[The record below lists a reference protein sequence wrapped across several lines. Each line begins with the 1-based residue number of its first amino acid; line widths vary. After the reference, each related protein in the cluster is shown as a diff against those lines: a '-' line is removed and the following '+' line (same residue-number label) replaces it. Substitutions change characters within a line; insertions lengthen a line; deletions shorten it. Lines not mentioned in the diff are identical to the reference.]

1 MMLSE
6 NLLRSISP
14 PQTYFFS
21 GLPFSG
27 KGADTPQWSRLEIS
41 GSSLDHPHLPHL
53 NKRKDTILP
62 RRMIWGLSLP
72 PISTPSSSYPVPWHR
87 APYSLSP
94 SPSLFPVHPPPCIC
108 PRNPKARA
116 QRYKRS
122 ASHPPCLEGANLPVI
137 KAVKEIN
144 RVR

>member
-1 MMLSE
+1 MLSE

-14 PQTYFFS
+14 PQTHSFS

-27 KGADTPQWSRLEIS
+27 KSVDTPQWSRLEIS

-72 PISTPSSSYPVPWHR
+72 PISSPSSPYPVPWHR
-87 APYSLSP
+87 APYISLLPLPFSQ
-94 SPSLFPVHPPPCIC
+94 STLLHAF
-108 PRNPKARA
+108 A
-116 QRYKRS
+116 
-122 ASHPPCLEGANLPVI
+122 PVI
-137 KAVKEIN
+137 PKHRLGDTSALPHTLPAWKVPTFLL
-144 RVR
+144 